1 MGAPAYMK
9 KFLVDGEALPTTN
22 RVRPWRDGS
31 DGKVAECVGKALLLP
46 EDMKHWAK
54 WDDDTLL
61 LNMKREVIMGY
72 QCLAIIQERFLV
84 VKAMAEVLHADNKD
98 LLKKIS
104 DTMSKVSES
113 EKFRAEA
120 KENTKAVAER
130 KEALE
135 QELVEVKKTLVE
147 KEAELKGYR
156 ADDEARTQ
164 ESYNQGQLDCISSV
178 RQLVQQNLR
187 VYFSKGWF
195 TALDKMQVD
204 SSSSFRQE
212 SSIPIPEEL
221 IIIPNPEIQAII
233 NDESPVHVLEGAC
246 PITRSGGVV
255 TNSAAAPTTKELPR
269 A

>member
-1 MGAPAYMK
+1 MGALAYMK
-9 KFLVDGEALPTTN
+9 AFLVDGEALPATD
-22 RVRPWRDGS
+22 RVRPWRDGRG
-31 DGKVAECVGKALLLP
+31 GKVAECVGKALLLP
-46 EDMKHWAK
+46 EDMKHWPK

-61 LNMKREVIMGY
+61 RNMKKEVIMGY
-72 QCLAIIQERFLV
+72 QCLTIIEERFLA
-84 VKAMAEVLHADNKD
+84 VKVMAEVLHIDNED

-104 DTMSKVSES
+104 DTMNKVFES
-113 EKFRAEA
+113 EKLRAEA
-120 KENTKAVAER
+120 EENTKAVTER

-135 QELVEVKKTLVE
+135 QELVEVKKTLTE

-156 ADDEARTQ
+156 ADDEAKIQ

-195 TALDKMQVD
+195 AALDKMQVE
-204 SSSSFRQE
+204 SSSSLRQE
-212 SSIPIPEEL
+212 SNITIPEEL

-233 NDESPVHVLEGAC
+233 NDESPVRVVKGAG
-246 PITRSGGVV
+246 PITGSGGVV
-255 TNSAAAPTTKELPR
+255 TNSATAPTAKELPR